1 MKTYII
7 TKKEIKQRDA
17 DKVRRLA
24 RYLSERNNEKYTV
37 YLCVQISEIKNKEER
52 IFSDGQDI
60 DFESKHKEA
69 LKEIEILR
77 QTIKAKNAEIKTLK
91 SEIDNLKTPYLK
103 RLWEKIKNGNINVT
117 GIKAVRI

>member
-77 QTIKAKNAEIKTLK
+77 QAIKAKNAEIKTYKQEIEALRTPLLK
-91 SEIDNLKTPYLK
+91 K
-103 RLWEKIKNGNINVT
+103 LWAKIKNGTINI
-117 GIKAVRI
+117 K